1 MADLLPLPDLSRR
14 TVPDLLER
22 SRAFGD
28 DRLFL
33 HDLASDTRLSYGEFL
48 ACTGYPE
55 CKTTRPIP
63 LGVKCPK
70 CKEGDLAER
79 RTKRGRSFFG
89 CSRYPDCDFSTW
101 YRPTP
106 VTCPSCGF
114 VGAEMR
120 STKARGEYRRCL
132 ACETEFAAEEGATT
146 PVGA

>member
-1 MADLLPLPDLSRR
+1 MVIKTGR
-14 TVPDLLER
+14 
-22 SRAFGD
+22 
-28 DRLFL
+28 
-33 HDLASDTRLSYGEFL
+33 YGEFL

-63 LGVKCPK
+63 LGVKCPR
-70 CKEGDLAER
+70 CGTGDLAER

-106 VTCPSCGF
+106 ATCPSCGF

-120 STKARGEYRRCL
+120 GTKTRGDYRRCL
-132 ACETEFAAEEGATT
+132 KCETEFTPEGADE
-146 PVGA
+146 GAAASADA